1 MKLAQVLLEYKR
13 DITLQKMGSK
23 LDDAGVKDRGKK
35 SEEILDVL
43 ERIDST
49 RNKQHVEWLVR
60 QYIAGRFRVEDEGR
74 IKRVLDQF
82 LNVKNKLEQKDI
94 NRYTFHELEA
104 KMDEIHDVELDNGND
119 DLDDDEFNVLYAGP
133 LGTLSIPLT
142 QEASCELG
150 RGTKWCTAAKEDNMF
165 DHYNEDG
172 PLYIWRDKSG
182 KKFQFHFATRQFMND
197 KDIPISAA
205 EFKYFREEN
214 PVTAKMFVR
223 GEREIIADRENAKT
237 YMQEYLRGSRFKVF
251 ERELIDSENYRD
263 MFWYSKEYG
272 KRIPEF
278 EEAILKSPRTSIMVD
293 YAQEIIKGEW
303 PEAEQYIS
311 KRAPDACRYALVV
324 GRRFEEWEDVIKQA
338 GYSWQMYKEKFNIKN
353 S

>member
-1 MKLAQVLLEYKR
+1 MKLSQVLLEYKR
-13 DITLQKMGSK
+13 DITLIK
-23 LDDAGVKDRGKK
+23 LGGRLEVAGEKDRGRK

-43 ERIDST
+43 EGIDST
-49 RNKQHVEWLVR
+49 KNKQYVEWLVR
-60 QYIAGRFRVEDEGR
+60 QYIAGRFRVEDAGR
-74 IKRVLDQF
+74 VKTVLGQF
-82 LNVKNKLEQKDI
+82 INVKNKLEEKDI
-94 NRYTFHELEA
+94 NRYTFHELES
-104 KMDEIHDVELDNGND
+104 KMDAIHDVQLDNGED
-119 DLDDDEFNVLYAGP
+119 DLDDDDFKVLYAGP
-133 LGTLSIPLT
+133 LGVLSIPLT

-197 KDIPISAA
+197 KDISISAA

-214 PVTAKMFVR
+214 PVTAKMFVM
-223 GEREIIADRENAKT
+223 GEREIIADMGNAKD
-237 YMQEYLRGSRFKVF
+237 YMQEYLRGQRFKVF
-251 ERELIDSENYRD
+251 ERELIDSDNYRE

-278 EEAILKSPRTSIMVD
+278 EEAILKSQRPSIMVD
-293 YAQEIIKGEW
+293 YVQEIIKGEW
-303 PEAEQYIS
+303 FEAEEYIS
-311 KRAPDACRYALVV
+311 KRAAEAGRYAIVV
-324 GRRFEEWEDVIKQA
+324 GRRFEEWEDVIKEG
-338 GYSWQMYKEKFNIKN
+338 GYIWQRYKEKFNIKN